1 MDIGDIDPK
10 EWAAAQRRAATLSKL
25 PERPSG
31 EQIRDAMTAL
41 GVGRTT
47 LFRWLKRF
55 RESARTSVL
64 TPRRRGPHS
73 GMRPL
78 APDVLAIVEKHF
90 REFYATRRRP
100 TLTRFWAEVA
110 ADCRREDLPV
120 PSIRRLRRWL
130 DRQDEAELLRR
141 REGKGKSELVY
152 LATPGSLE
160 ATAPLAI
167 VQMDHTKVDVTVV
180 DPVTRLPIG
189 RPTLTLAIDVAT
201 RMAMGFHLSLDPPS
215 LTAVALC
222 LTHAV
227 MDKTSWL
234 AARGI
239 EAEWPAR
246 GIPRVIHVDNGAEF
260 HALAFERACAEHG
273 VDLVYRPPGTP
284 RFGGHI
290 ERLIGTMMGAVHLIP
305 GSHFSNIRERGD
317 LDPEREAVMTLR
329 ELETY
334 FALEIVGAYQ
344 GRIHKALGA
353 PPVTVW
359 RARIGD
365 VAVRMPCDARRF
377 LIDFLP
383 AEQRVLQ
390 RDGLHLH
397 HIRYW
402 SDELRWHMGRGAE
415 KFTVKYDPR
424 DLSVVFVRVA
434 EGYLEARPADRTR
447 PSIALWEQRA
457 ALRALRAAGRRAVDE
472 EQIFS
477 TILAQRALVD
487 EAVRTTKAMRR
498 DAARRPRSSLPKTIG
513 APQTAEPRAADPPL
527 VLPYFEV
534 EEWDD

>member
-1 MDIGDIDPK
+1 MDIGDIDPQ
-10 EWAAAQRRAATLSKL
+10 EWAGARRRAEILSKL

-31 EQIRDAMTAL
+31 EQIHDAMAAL

-55 RESARTSVL
+55 RESARTSAL
-64 TPRRRGPHS
+64 APRRRGPHS

-78 APDVLAIVEKHF
+78 AAEVLGIVEKHF

-110 ADCRREDLPV
+110 ADCRRQGFPV

-141 REGKGKSELVY
+141 REGKGKSEPVF

-180 DPVTRLPIG
+180 DPITRLPIG

-227 MDKTSWL
+227 MDKTRWL

-239 EAEWPAR
+239 AAEWPAR

-273 VDLVYRPPGTP
+273 VDLAYRPPGTP

-317 LDPEREAVMTLR
+317 LDPERQAVMTLR

-353 PPVTVW
+353 PPAAVW
-359 RARIGD
+359 RARID
-365 VAVRMPCDARRF
+365 EVAVRMPCDVRRF

-402 SDELRWHMGRGAE
+402 SDELRWHMGRGPE
-415 KFTVKYDPR
+415 KLTVKYDPR
-424 DLSVVFVRVA
+424 DLSVVFVRVG

-457 ALRALRAAGRRAVDE
+457 ALRALREAGRRAVDE
-472 EQIFS
+472 ELIFS

-498 DAARRPRSSLPKTIG
+498 DAARRPRSSLPKTIDV
-513 APQTAEPRAADPPL
+513 PQAADPRAADPPL